1 MTDEPRMYDL
11 PDGDRRWQA
20 IEFLES
26 IAERWTSDT
35 SIIVSRD
42 VAAGLYA
49 RQSQE
54 QADAFARGVN
64 FALRQRTSAV
74 SAELKAK
81 LKLLCVRARPELQT
95 ELAALLEQQPQRT
108 NLSPYR

>member
-1 MTDEPRMYDL
+1 MPDELRTYDL
-11 PDGDRRWQA
+11 PDADRRWQV

-49 RQSQE
+49 RRSQE
-54 QADAFARGVN
+54 QADAFARGLN
-64 FALRQRTSAV
+64 IALRERSSAV
-74 SAELKAK
+74 SEELKAK
-81 LKLLCVRARPELQT
+81 LRMMCARARPELQA
-95 ELAALLEQQPQRT
+95 ELSAILEHRPRPAG
-108 NLSPYR
+108 LSQYR